1 MPRTIGPE
9 RDHFGGEDGLCT
21 EICNGQYNYYWKCM
35 HCSFRLGGKNF
46 PNAKERIHLSGDPS
60 LRNGLISIVCSNAP
74 DAVKTQFGLLVRT
87 KRLEKE
93 HRLKKRKRRDEL
105 LRSNKTAISPL
116 KQSRL
121 AVTPPSLADDVV
133 DDAWG
138 EAFFGLDI
146 SVNKIQQPLFREA
159 ITATQRSKIGFV
171 LNYY

>member
-46 PNAKERIHLSGDPS
+46 PNAKARIHLSGDPS

-93 HRLKKRKRRDEL
+93 HRLKKRKRRYEL
-105 LRSNKTAISPL
+105 LRSNKAVIFPL

-121 AVTPPSLADDVV
+121 VVTPLSLADDDVN
-133 DDAWG
+133 DAWG
-138 EAFFGLDI
+138 KAFFGLDI
-146 SVNKIQQPLFREA
+146 SVTKYNNRCFGKQSLQHKEA
-159 ITATQRSKIGFV
+159 KSGSC
-171 LNYY
+171 